1 MEPLRSAAGIMSSRY
16 KDPRADVEIRSKE
29 GVIFKVHMYAL
40 ASERCVTYWT
50 GNNDV
55 HIHPIVLAAVQL
67 ISSTLINDL
76 FTMQSDDTAF
86 TDHPSVDLP
95 ASANLVR
102 DIIDFLVTPEHVRE
116 IDRALRIS
124 NEDVARDFF
133 ASVDYLG
140 CEVLR
145 QHAIK
150 SLANTLPLVE
160 RFQWAWQNNHNEI
173 MLRGALEGWNNGEKR
188 VSAVLEERR
197 RMMRALPVL
206 YMQEI
211 AARTFT
217 QHKQYSTRWMENK
230 ADVEDF
236 IRTIKSEQ
244 SG

>member
-1 MEPLRSAAGIMSSRY
+1 VRNLRSS
-16 KDPRADVEIRSKE
+16 
-29 GVIFKVHMYAL
+29 
-40 ASERCVTYWT
+40 T
-50 GNNDV
+50 GNGGADT
-55 HIHPIVLAAVQL
+55 HRTVLAAVQL

-76 FTMQSDDTAF
+76 LTMRSDDAAF
-86 TDHPSVDLP
+86 TDHPSIDLS
-95 ASANLVR
+95 ASARLVR
-102 DIIDFLVTPEHVRE
+102 DMLDFLFTPRHVRH
-116 IDRALRIS
+116 IGSAFRIS
-124 NEDVARDFF
+124 DENVAQHFY
-133 ASVDYLG
+133 ATVDYLG

-150 SLANTLPLVE
+150 SLASTLPLVE

-206 YMQEI
+206 YVQEI

-217 QHKQYSTRWMENK
+217 EYRQYSTRWMENK